1 MCKIINPTKWKN
13 NEPQKGI
20 AVNLIESKSQGVYVT
35 SLWGAHIEF
44 CGTQIWYLKVRYIVH
59 VTNLCTVRQY
69 NNVGRYLGVDM
80 SLENLRNYSV

>member
-44 CGTQIWYLKVRYIVH
+44 CGTQIWYLKVLTLY
-59 VTNLCTVRQY
+59 CT
-69 NNVGRYLGVDM
+69 
-80 SLENLRNYSV
+80 RNEPLYCTSV